1 MQEKQCRS
9 HTMKFVG
16 PHHYEIT
23 YQDKDFHFKWDEGPN
38 GAVYVGTE
46 ECKRQR
52 VSVAWF
58 PAYKHHDLDIDF
70 LEYVL
75 GWSPRNVVIAGSAL
89 HAKLNGT
96 DIAENLVAPLKVW
109 HALSMLLA
117 RHGCFMSNQV
127 EPAPWP
133 WCKV

>member
-70 LEYVL
+70 LQYVL

-96 DIAENLVAPLKVW
+96 DIADNLVAPLKV
-109 HALSMLLA
+109 SLA
-117 RHGCFMSNQV
+117 SPPPLPPPPPTFSSSCTLRPGY
-127 EPAPWP
+127 
-133 WCKV
+133 KDLR